1 MAQTVKLE
9 ISKDLFDIIQK
20 LAKKQNKKPEQYF
33 SDLIKN
39 QIK

>member
-9 ISKDLFDIIQK
+9 ISKDLFDILQK
-20 LAKKQNKKPEQYF
+20 LAKKANKKPEQYV
-33 SDLIKN
+33 SDLVKN

>member
-20 LAKKQNKKPEQYF
+20 LAKKVNKKPEQYV
-33 SDLIKN
+33 SDLVKN
-39 QIK
+39 QVK